1 MVRFLKAGIVTTL
14 FVFLFVAGLFPSPAQ
29 VLAAPAAVVT
39 VSSAEGN
46 AGETWIPS
54 GYRVSQPWVWN
65 ISGGQFEL
73 VYDLNRP
80 PWFRLKG
87 SLLGIDAC
95 LCLTR
100 IIRRIASRWPGLI
113 LPWNVGDGDIVILL
127 LPCIKSILNQ

>member
-46 AGETWIPS
+46 AGETVGIT
-54 GYRVSQPWVWN
+54 VSIQGFSSLAGVEN
-65 ISGGQFEL
+65 ISGERLNWFTI
-73 VYDLNRP
+73 LNR

-87 SLLGIDAC
+87 QPAG
-95 LCLTR
+95 
-100 IIRRIASRWPGLI
+100 
-113 LPWNVGDGDIVILL
+113 
-127 LPCIKSILNQ
+127 Q